1 MSNKTTEHDKT
12 TEPEKTMEEKLKSG
26 EWKTFNIGFF
36 AQFDNFSIDNA
47 MIVVAAADYQQAL
60 TQFNQVINRP
70 IKQLVA
76 LINNDHRDVAFLNL
90 SAANAVILR
99 PFEDKDAKKECSC
112 EDKDTK
118 KECSCEEG
126 ECKCQKQETLKM
138 PEQKK

>member
-1 MSNKTTEHDKT
+1 MNDKSTESTKT

-47 MIVVAAADYQQAL
+47 MIVVAAAEYQQSL

-76 LINNDHRDVAFLNL
+76 LIHDGHRDVAFLNL

-112 EDKDTK
+112 E
-118 KECSCEEG
+118 EG

>member
-1 MSNKTTEHDKT
+1 MNDES
-12 TEPEKTMEEKLKSG
+12 TEPEKTKKDLMEEKLKSG
-26 EWKTFNIGFF
+26 EWKTFNIGFY

-76 LINNDHRDVAFLNL
+76 LIHDDHRDVAFLNL

-112 EDKDTK
+112 E
-118 KECSCEEG
+118 EG

>member
-1 MSNKTTEHDKT
+1 MNDKSTESTKT

-26 EWKTFNIGFF
+26 EWKTFNIGFY

-76 LINNDHRDVAFLNL
+76 LIHDDHRDVAFLNL

-112 EDKDTK
+112 EK
-118 KECSCEEG
+118 G
-126 ECKCQKQETLKM
+126 EYKCQKQETLKM

>member
-1 MSNKTTEHDKT
+1 MSDKT

-99 PFEDKDAKKECSC
+99 PFEDKDDKK
-112 EDKDTK
+112 DK

>member
-1 MSNKTTEHDKT
+1 MSDKATESTKT

-26 EWKTFNIGFF
+26 EWKTFNIGFY

-76 LINNDHRDVAFLNL
+76 LIHDDHRDVAFLNL

-99 PFEDKDAKKECSC
+99 PFEDKD
-112 EDKDTK
+112 DK

>member
-1 MSNKTTEHDKT
+1 MSDKSTESTKT

-99 PFEDKDAKKECSC
+99 TFEDKD
-112 EDKDTK
+112 DK